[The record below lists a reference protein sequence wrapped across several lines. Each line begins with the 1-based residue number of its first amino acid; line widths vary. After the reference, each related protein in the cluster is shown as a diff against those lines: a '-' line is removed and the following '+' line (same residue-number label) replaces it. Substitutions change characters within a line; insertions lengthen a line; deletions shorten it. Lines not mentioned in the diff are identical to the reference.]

1 MARKRSKGEGS
12 IFQRKDGRWVAQATV
27 GIDRQTGRP
36 KRKTIYGKTRQEVAK
51 KLTKI
56 LHEVQ
61 TGNYIEPSSIT
72 VKKWFEDWLE
82 GRRPHIEEKTYLGH
96 ELMIRRHIVPA
107 LGAMKLKDVRT
118 RDIQNLLNEKLA
130 SGLSVRT
137 VKYIYTT
144 LNMGFKQ
151 AVRERLITFN
161 PADSEAVELPK
172 DREKERVMPAREE
185 MAKFLAT
192 ARRHSKHYAAF
203 VLELATGLRRGELL
217 ALRRTSIDFK
227 KKLLMVREQLVRSS
241 KGLEFKDYLKTKKS
255 RRVIRLPDNV
265 LAVLEA
271 HIKEQD
277 RWKAELR
284 LRVGGEK
291 AFKEIYQENDLLFCT
306 DEGKPLD
313 PDNFTRH
320 FKMLLK
326 KAGLMDIRFHDLRH
340 IFATWALED
349 GLPVKIVQDIMG
361 HTTSKMLMD
370 IYAHTTADMQEEAAQ
385 RIGGVMA
392 GVMTAAAAEGTKK

>member
-1 MARKRSKGEGS
+1 MTRRSKGEGS

-27 GIDRQTGRP
+27 GVDRQTGKP
-36 KRKTIYGKTRQEVAK
+36 KRRTIYGKTRPEVAR

-61 TGNYIEPSSIT
+61 TGNYVEPSVIT
-72 VKKWFEDWLE
+72 VKRWFEDWLD
-82 GRRPHIEEKTYLGH
+82 GRKPHIEEKTYIGH

-107 LGAMKLKDVRT
+107 FGAMKLKDVRT
-118 RDIQNLLNEKLA
+118 RDVQTLLNEKLA

-137 VKYIYTT
+137 VKYIHTT

-151 AVRERLITFN
+151 AIRERLITFN
-161 PADSEAVELPK
+161 PADSDAVELPK
-172 DREKERVMPAREE
+172 DRETERVMPTREE
-185 MAKFLAT
+185 MAGFLIT
-192 ARRHSKHYAAF
+192 AKRNSSHYAAF

-227 KKLLMVREQLVRSS
+227 KKVLIVKEQLVRSS

-255 RRVIRLPDNV
+255 RRVIKLAENI

-271 HIKEQD
+271 HLKERD
-277 RWKAELR
+277 RWKAELK
-284 LRVGGEK
+284 LRVGSEE
-291 AFKEIYQENDLLFCT
+291 AFKEIYRENDLLFCT

-313 PDNFTRH
+313 PDNFARH
-320 FKMLLK
+320 FKSLLK
-326 KAGLMDIRFHDLRH
+326 KAGLKNIRFHDLRH

-349 GLPVKIVQDIMG
+349 GLPVKTVQDIMG

-392 GVMTAAAAEGTKK
+392 GVMAGATTEGTKK